1 MKKLRAEVCLEPI
14 ALFYLSMRYID
25 LVSPNKISLGAVE
38 TGVVTLIGATTEN
51 PSFEVIPALLSRC
64 QVYTLEH
71 FSKEDLQHLLKR
83 AISEDEKLARK
94 EIVIKE
100 DKALLRLSGGDA
112 RKLLNVFELIVN
124 SESSHSDD

>member
-1 MKKLRAEVCLEPI
+1 M
-14 ALFYLSMRYID
+14 
-25 LVSPNKISLGAVE
+25 
-38 TGVVTLIGATTEN
+38 
-51 PSFEVIPALLSRC
+51 
-64 QVYTLEH
+64 YTLEH
-71 FSKEDLQHLLKR
+71 FSKEDLQQLLKR

-124 SESSHSDD
+124 SESSNKVMIDDALVAKHTQQVIATYDKAGEQHYDIASALIKSIRGSDPNASLYWLARMLEGGEDVKFC